1 MRQKAFSWGR
11 LLAALLLCCLVTAG
25 PSLPALAVTDDFQY
39 VLDSAG
45 VLSNETEQEIVR
57 RNKTLFEDT
66 GAQIAVAAVDFLD
79 GKDIEDYTY
88 DLFNTW
94 GVGSQERDNGFL
106 LVLAIAEENY
116 YLQSGAGVED
126 MFDGAKLQGLLDE
139 YLEPDFAAGDYDAG
153 TRKLFDALYDEVEL
167 YYERYTDQY
176 TEQDYGDTAY
186 GDDYYESASP
196 SFLQRAGNF
205 LGRIMGYVIA
215 VVAVLFIVM
224 ILAAIFKGG
233 RGGRPPRGGGGGGG
247 FWSGLFVGHLL
258 GNSRRRRNVWGAP
271 PPPPPPTPR
280 PPRGGFG
287 GFGGFGGRSGG
298 FGGRPGGFTGGGRSG
313 GFGGGRRSGGFHGG
327 GRSHGGGAGR
337 RR

>member
-126 MFDGAKLQGLLDE
+126 MFDGDEHLPDADGMAAKIAAMEKQLTIFGNQRLLFHLRRQRRELAQLRSCDRMAQALVTQLEALSHLERPGRLDE
-139 YLEPDFAAGDYDAG
+139 E
-153 TRKLFDALYDEVEL
+153 
-167 YYERYTDQY
+167 
-176 TEQDYGDTAY
+176 
-186 GDDYYESASP
+186 
-196 SFLQRAGNF
+196 N
-205 LGRIMGYVIA
+205 
-215 VVAVLFIVM
+215 
-224 ILAAIFKGG
+224 
-233 RGGRPPRGGGGGGG
+233 
-247 FWSGLFVGHLL
+247 
-258 GNSRRRRNVWGAP
+258 RRRLQACGAEIRD
-271 PPPPPPTPR
+271 TR
-280 PPRGGFG
+280 PLDSVMTLDVVTNYHVGQVLTLRQALLQELGK
-287 GFGGFGGRSGG
+287 
-298 FGGRPGGFTGGGRSG
+298 RP
-313 GFGGGRRSGGFHGG
+313 
-327 GRSHGGGAGR
+327 
-337 RR
+337 